1 MGNAIKITKHRNWYS
16 DQSLQRKTKHFKD
29 MIYRSLGE
37 IIKQNQKVVRYYN
50 LKVSKKGKLKDA
62 QM

>member
-1 MGNAIKITKHRNWYS
+1 
-16 DQSLQRKTKHFKD
+16 
-29 MIYRSLGE
+29 MICRSLGE